1 MVSGKLLVR
10 AAIQTT
16 IWLAFMAVL
25 LFVSD
30 RQLAMAGR
38 MGVYCYLRGR
48 ICSDIRVAVAA
59 RSGAAG
65 CATGP
70 TYATW
75 SSRLGQNLSGCVHLP
90 VVRLAGVHGTGRAT
104 LADVASSGLA
114 GSDWRHPDRYRICSG
129 GARICRQY
137 FRSACGAH
145 PERAQP
151 ARHRYRA
158 VCACAASHVRG
169 GLTYLVGMPLLLGSW
184 YGLIGTVIFAMGI
197 SARAV
202 QEERKLQRELPGYA
216 DYITRV
222 RYRLIPG
229 IW

>member
-48 ICSDIRVAVAA
+48 ICRDIRVAVAA

-70 TYATW
+70 TYAT
-75 SSRLGQNLSGCVHLP
+75 
-90 VVRLAGVHGTGRAT
+90 
-104 LADVASSGLA
+104 
-114 GSDWRHPDRYRICSG
+114 
-129 GARICRQY
+129 
-137 FRSACGAH
+137 
-145 PERAQP
+145 
-151 ARHRYRA
+151 
-158 VCACAASHVRG
+158 
-169 GLTYLVGMPLLLGSW
+169 
-184 YGLIGTVIFAMGI
+184 
-197 SARAV
+197 
-202 QEERKLQRELPGYA
+202 
-216 DYITRV
+216 
-222 RYRLIPG
+222 
-229 IW
+229 